1 MGGLLSGDAAV
12 SGMGQK
18 YTSLSREALEFPAAA
33 PTSLSG
39 PRYPCH
45 DMTQATSRETL
56 GFQSEVNQLLDLV
69 INSLYSNREIFLR
82 ELVSNASDAIE
93 KLRFSALSDETLLEG
108 SPDTG
113 IDIEFD
119 PDAHTVTVRD
129 NGIGMTREEV
139 VSHLGTIAKSG
150 TKEFFGALSGDA
162 RQDSQLIGQFGVGF
176 YAAFIVADKVV
187 VLTRKAGAPADAGV
201 RWESDGR
208 GQFTV
213 EPVSRSRRGTEI
225 ILHLKDDAH
234 EYADTYRLRGL
245 VRKYSDH
252 IAAPI
257 RMPAASKANEEGDE
271 TAGPETVNSA
281 TALWTRAKQD
291 ITDDDYK
298 QFYKHV
304 SHDFDDPL
312 SWVHT
317 KSEGKLEYT
326 TLFYLPARAPFDLFD
341 RDAKHGIKLYVQRV
355 FIMEDAEQL
364 LPRYLRFVRGV
375 VDTRD
380 LPLNVSRELL
390 QKNKAIDTIRGA
402 SVKKILGLIE
412 SLAESEDY
420 ARFWAAFGRVLKEG
434 IIEDATNRERIAK
447 LLRFCSTHD
456 DMAEP
461 AVTLSTYIER
471 MKDGQKAIYYLTAE
485 THATAKASPHLE
497 VFRARGIE
505 VLMLTD
511 PVDEWVVQHLHDFD
525 GKPLRSVTSGKLEL
539 PGDEESSEKPGV
551 ASEFLE
557 RLGKTLEGKVS
568 AVRASVRLTDSPAC
582 LVGEDFDMSA
592 NLQRILRAAGQDV
605 PAAKRVLEVNEGHP
619 LLIRLQT
626 ESDAQRFEELAMV
639 LFEQSVLAEGGR
651 LEDPA
656 GFVRRLNRFLVD
668 AVA

>member
-1 MGGLLSGDAAV
+1 
-12 SGMGQK
+12 
-18 YTSLSREALEFPAAA
+18 
-33 PTSLSG
+33 
-39 PRYPCH
+39 
-45 DMTQATSRETL
+45 MTQATTKETL

-93 KLRFSALSDETLLEG
+93 KLRFSALSDEELLEG
-108 SPDTG
+108 SAEFC
-113 IDIEFD
+113 IDVEFD
-119 PDAHTVTVRD
+119 AEAHTVTVRD
-129 NGIGMTREEV
+129 NGIGMTRDEV

-187 VLTRKAGAPADAGV
+187 VLSRKAGAAVETGV

-213 EPVSRSRRGTEI
+213 EPVARSRRGTEI

-234 EYADTYRLRGL
+234 EYADAYRLRGL
-245 VRKYSDH
+245 VKKYSDH
-252 IAAPI
+252 IATPI
-257 RMPAASKANEEGDE
+257 RMPGPPKPEAAAEGAE
-271 TAGPETVNSA
+271 APTLETVNSA
-281 TALWTRAKQD
+281 TALWTRAKQE
-291 ITDDDYK
+291 ITDDDYR

-304 SHDFDDPL
+304 SHDFEDPL

-326 TLFYLPARAPFDLFD
+326 TLFYVPARAPFDLFD

-364 LPRYLRFVRGV
+364 LPRYLRFVRGI

-390 QKNKAIDTIRGA
+390 QRNKAIDTIRGA

-412 SLAESEDY
+412 TLAEGDDY
-420 ARFWAAFGRVLKEG
+420 ARFWSAFGRVLKEG
-434 IIEDATNRERIAK
+434 IIEDHANRDRIAG

-456 DMAEP
+456 DAAEP
-461 AVTLSTYIER
+461 AHSLQAYLGR
-471 MKDGQKAIYYLTAE
+471 MKEEQKAIYYLTAE

-505 VLMLTD
+505 VLLLTD
-511 PVDEWVVQHLHDFD
+511 PVDEWVVQHLHEFE
-525 GKPLRSVTSGKLEL
+525 GKPLRSVTAGKLEL
-539 PGDEESSEKPGV
+539 PGDTPEAEQPPASS
-551 ASEFLE
+551 AFLE
-557 RLGKTLEGKVS
+557 HLGKTLEGKVS
-568 AVRASVRLTDSPAC
+568 AVRASTRLTESPAC
-582 LVGEDFDMSA
+582 LVGDEFDMSA

-605 PAAKRVLEVNEGHP
+605 PAARRILEVNERHP

-626 ESDAQRFEELAMV
+626 ETDEERFEELALV
-639 LFEQSVLAEGGR
+639 LLDQSVLAEGGR

-656 GFVRRLNRFLVD
+656 AFVRRLNRFLAD
-668 AVA
+668 AAA